1 MNRDRKGKRKIE
13 EDLGKSRKRE
23 LLEGKKSSRSKL
35 SFESGSEPDFV
46 LKTRK
51 RDNIKDDNYHNEC
64 DDTNS
69 QNSVESL
76 KVNKKK
82 RNQSLKNSGGTDYR
96 SNLRTCIKELGDLH
110 FSEEHLMTIRRM
122 PFWLMFKAIYDS
134 DKNKLMKRCW
144 KYEDNIREIILSFNR
159 DVERFVVGRELISLK
174 QRDVQLIFGLCG
186 GGDIEI
192 PLKGVEYGISPWI
205 RRCFR
210 SEIDT
215 LKSKFILYENVIY
228 KKLSEVLSMSDGT
241 SIVDAARLTH
251 LYLMAAVL
259 SPNRNASISPHL
271 AVYLEKLDD
280 ACRYDWCGYVLN
292 MLLNQL
298 KSTKNTKAEGCT
310 MLQPFWLC
318 EHTNL
323 VRPVHEVGFP
333 RFLKWDLNDLEKQH
347 KLLKLT
353 DLEAKFVGPLKL
365 KTSTQEQKQFEK
377 LLHYWKEH
385 MITET
390 QSTDDNQDTQDMPS
404 LENEKIHSL
413 SDPTQTSS
421 GSGGEL
427 NLTPELETTLEKDSV
442 EVAVCYGMKNDEM
455 NKLILQVDEF
465 KSMISEK
472 DNKIEQLKENLSR
485 VENGFNG
492 RLKEQEEKHEREIL
506 EKDEVIA
513 MLRAEVEGLRNNIN
527 SESTPTLT
535 QNFHQSDSV
544 DETPVPK
551 HKQVKSYPESG
562 SMAKRI
568 KERTEN
574 EERRLVVIT
583 LQPNTREIIQIH
595 ENEGEGNRV
604 KKKVKPLD
612 LRESHDVVRKP
623 QEIIKKEIKSA
634 FNKIGEDGV
643 VWKGLSPLA
652 QVTVRDVLMILH
664 HLQISNAVIDS
675 WTDILLAM
683 YEELPSVERIIIF
696 TSKCWD
702 LVTSVHDH
710 KNRKFW
716 VDDQLYKVSPNGLLI
731 FPLLVTDYD
740 GSLREVRNH
749 WTILILDLEKCQW
762 SFYNSLR
769 PRRGAVADQ
778 HLKGSFFVVKYV
790 ENKLS
795 EVFKNKYPH
804 HPLLRGR
811 VKQPDSVPCL
821 QQFAG
826 SLDCGIVVCY
836 HIENI
841 IQGQPKMTGSWSK
854 NKAADYR
861 AKMVTWFID
870 PAHVKI

>member
-1 MNRDRKGKRKIE
+1 
-13 EDLGKSRKRE
+13 
-23 LLEGKKSSRSKL
+23 
-35 SFESGSEPDFV
+35 
-46 LKTRK
+46 
-51 RDNIKDDNYHNEC
+51 
-64 DDTNS
+64 
-69 QNSVESL
+69 
-76 KVNKKK
+76 
-82 RNQSLKNSGGTDYR
+82 
-96 SNLRTCIKELGDLH
+96 
-110 FSEEHLMTIRRM
+110 
-122 PFWLMFKAIYDS
+122 
-134 DKNKLMKRCW
+134 
-144 KYEDNIREIILSFNR
+144 
-159 DVERFVVGRELISLK
+159 
-174 QRDVQLIFGLCG
+174 
-186 GGDIEI
+186 
-192 PLKGVEYGISPWI
+192 
-205 RRCFR
+205 
-210 SEIDT
+210 
-215 LKSKFILYENVIY
+215 
-228 KKLSEVLSMSDGT
+228 MSDGT

-271 AVYLEKLDD
+271 EVYLEKLDD
-280 ACRYDWCGYVLN
+280 ACRYDWCGYVVN
-292 MLLNQL
+292 MLPNQL
-298 KSTKNTKAEGCT
+298 KSTKNTKAGGCT
-310 MLQPFWLC
+310 MLLPFWLC

-323 VRPVHEVGFP
+323 VRPVHEVRFP

-421 GSGGEL
+421 GRGGEL
-427 NLTPELETTLEKDSV
+427 NLTPELGTTLEKDSV
-442 EVAVCYGMKNDEM
+442 EVAVCYGMKNDEI

-527 SESTPTLT
+527 SKSTPTLT
-535 QNFHQSDSV
+535 QVYENPDNLAHIDSIARLAIVSYEKKSLEKEKEYLIDSLSTDNYIEKFHQSDSV

-551 HKQVKSYPESG
+551 HKQVKSYPEPG
-562 SMAKRI
+562 SMAMRI

-574 EERRLVVIT
+574 EERRVVVIT
-583 LQPNTREIIQIH
+583 PQPNTREINQIH
-595 ENEGEGNRV
+595 ENEGEGSRV

-612 LRESHDVVRKP
+612 LRESHDAVRKL

-652 QVTVRDVLMILH
+652 QVTVRDVLILH

-696 TSKCWD
+696 SSKCWD

-716 VDDQLYKVSPNGLLI
+716 VDDQLYKVAPNGLLI
-731 FPLLVTDYD
+731 FPLLVTDYN
-740 GSLREVRNH
+740 GSLR
-749 WTILILDLEKCQW
+749 
-762 SFYNSLR
+762 
-769 PRRGAVADQ
+769 G
-778 HLKGSFFVVKYV
+778 VKYV

-804 HPLLRGR
+804 HPLLRGL

-821 QQFAG
+821 QQFVG

-841 IQGQPKMTGSWSK
+841 IQGQPKKTGSWFK
-854 NKAADYR
+854 NKATDYR